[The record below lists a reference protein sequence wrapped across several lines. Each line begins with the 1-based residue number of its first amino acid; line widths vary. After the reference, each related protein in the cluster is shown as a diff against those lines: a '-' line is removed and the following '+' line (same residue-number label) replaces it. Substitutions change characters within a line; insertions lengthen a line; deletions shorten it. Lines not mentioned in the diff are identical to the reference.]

1 MQLTKNILSNL
12 HCSKFLI
19 AFTAYVIG
27 FNLVITSSHTGIFVF
42 GNIALLVNING
53 SVIKLTKEYIA
64 LCVLKIMDKINET
77 PVIVIQNMPAISID
91 TIIGKIPLLYS
102 TPINTEI
109 KTNTKS
115 CNNV

>member
-1 MQLTKNILSNL
+1 MR
-12 HCSKFLI
+12 F
-19 AFTAYVIG
+19 
-27 FNLVITSSHTGIFVF
+27 
-42 GNIALLVNING
+42 
-53 SVIKLTKEYIA
+53 
-64 LCVLKIMDKINET
+64 KIMDKINET